1 MQHFTNRTGGIP
13 ISRDDGKDTPY
24 TALYALC
31 VYTTTDVSDLLTYMV
46 YKVGGETTGKYNA
59 RAQKA
64 GRRRTFNNFYDLQ
77 RNYIFAAAPCE

>member
-1 MQHFTNRTGGIP
+1 
-13 ISRDDGKDTPY
+13 
-24 TALYALC
+24 
-31 VYTTTDVSDLLTYMV
+31 MV
-46 YKVGGETTGKYNA
+46 YKVGGKTTGKYNA